1 MLNLLIFESITA
13 NLKNIKKSPKLLSQ
27 KDFRSMKMQGNE
39 MVEAL
44 YSDLKQVKQLN
55 ITIGKQ
61 RIGETALDFFS
72 DIIPKIDLV
81 WVIAPESKSEL
92 ERFHIASKQKL
103 WIGSDLQAIRLA
115 SNKLETKKYLKSLSI
130 NTPDEITFES
140 LKKKNYTEAVY
151 KPIDGAGT
159 TDTYKIENKKN
170 IISTLNKKPS
180 CFFLEEWVE
189 GTAYSVSLNCRLSGF
204 DILSISK
211 QHITSNHLGKLFY
224 EGVEPAESKMF
235 KKLRDSILPILHLI
249 VSNITGLRGFI
260 GIDFILKENS
270 QISIIEINPRLT
282 CSYIGLS
289 KYNKDNTAVKILNS
303 FEIKD
308 LV

>member
-13 NLKNIKKSPKLLSQ
+13 NLKNIKKSPRLLSQ
-27 KDFRSMKMQGNE
+27 KDFRSMKMQGNR
-39 MVEAL
+39 MVDAL
-44 YSDLKQVKQLN
+44 YFDLKQVKQLN

-72 DIIPKIDLV
+72 DIIPRIDLV
-81 WVIAPESKSEL
+81 WVIAPEINSEL
-92 ERFHIASKQKL
+92 ERFHSASQKKL

-115 SNKLETKKYLKSLSI
+115 SNKLETKKYLKSLNI
-130 NTPDEITFES
+130 NTPDEVTFES
-140 LKKKNYTEAVY
+140 LRKKNYTKAVY

-170 IISTLNKKPS
+170 IISTLNKKRS
-180 CFFLEEWVE
+180 CFFLEEWIE
-189 GTAYSVSLNCRLSGF
+189 GTPYSVSLNCRLSDF
-204 DILSISK
+204 DVLSISK

-224 EGVEPAESKMF
+224 EGVEPVESKMF
-235 KKLRDSILPILHLI
+235 KKLRESILPILHLI
-249 VSNITGLRGFI
+249 VSNISGLRGFI
-260 GIDFILKENS
+260 GIDFILTENS
-270 QISIIEINPRLT
+270 QLSIIEINPRLT

-303 FEIKD
+303 FEIKN

>member
-27 KDFRSMKMQGNE
+27 KDFRSMKMQGNR
-39 MVEAL
+39 MVDAL
-44 YSDLKQVKQLN
+44 YFDLKQVKQLN

-81 WVIAPESKSEL
+81 WVIAPEINSEL
-92 ERFHIASKQKL
+92 ERFHIASQKKL

-115 SNKLETKKYLKSLSI
+115 SNKLETKKYLKSLNI

-140 LKKKNYTEAVY
+140 LRKKNYTKAVY

-170 IISTLNKKPS
+170 IISTLNKKRS
-180 CFFLEEWVE
+180 CFFLEEWIE
-189 GTAYSVSLNCRLSGF
+189 GKAYSVSLNCRLSGF
-204 DILSISK
+204 DVLSISK
-211 QHITSNHLGKLFY
+211 QHITLNHSGKLFY
-224 EGVEPAESKMF
+224 EGVEPVESKMF
-235 KKLRDSILPILHLI
+235 KKLRESILPILHLI

-270 QISIIEINPRLT
+270 QLSIIEINPRLT

-289 KYNKDNTAVKILNS
+289 QYNKDNTAVKILNA
-303 FEIKD
+303 FEMKN